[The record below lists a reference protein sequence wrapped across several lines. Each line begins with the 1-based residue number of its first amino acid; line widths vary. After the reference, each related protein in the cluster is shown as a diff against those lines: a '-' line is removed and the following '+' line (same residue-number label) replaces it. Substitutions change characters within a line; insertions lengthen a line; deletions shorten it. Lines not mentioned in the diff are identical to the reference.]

1 MQFVYK
7 ILTEETNETTE
18 DLIKINNIGE
28 LIRSLMIM
36 INKMNGQSV
45 YSPLSVI
52 IYGQFD
58 DTHEYNNIMVNGYVD
73 AGGGINSRRSN

>member
-36 INKMNGQSV
+36 INKMNG
-45 YSPLSVI
+45 
-52 IYGQFD
+52 
-58 DTHEYNNIMVNGYVD
+58 
-73 AGGGINSRRSN
+73 